1 MQSYRQIVLSPGSIR
16 NCEAYRVKRSRL
28 DTTYAEFKRFDYRLA
43 NQHTDIP
50 IDRVE
55 ANLLVFR

>member
-1 MQSYRQIVLSPGSIR
+1 MSPGSIR